1 MEHKSFA
8 VSELKAVADA
18 DAPGTFEA
26 IVSVFGNVDQGGD
39 IVEKGAFKKSLE
51 TRGLPPI
58 VWSHEWHTPPIG
70 VTLKAEERD
79 EGLYIKGRLFVGEN
93 EDSPVARAVYTAMRS
108 EDGNGK
114 AALREFS
121 FGYQAVDYEMEKAG
135 DAQIR
140 RLKEVDIFEAGP
152 TLMGMNPET
161 QLLGVKSL
169 EKAVAAEIA
178 VKAGRVLSKSN
189 ETKLADAHAAIGEV
203 LSQVADTAPEDTPK
217 NLPAPVADETQ
228 PADNPTPNSTADVD
242 EEAEAR
248 IGALLLARPQII
260 TTEEQTA

>member
-8 VSELKAVADA
+8 VSELKAVTE

-26 IVSVFGNVDQGGD
+26 IVSVFGNVDMGGD
-39 IVEKGAFKKSLE
+39 IVEKGAFAKSLKE
-51 TRGLPPI
+51 RGLPPL

-70 VTLKAEERD
+70 VTLAAEERD
-79 EGLYIKGRLFVGEN
+79 EGLYIKGRLFVGEG

-108 EDGNGK
+108 QDGNGK

-121 FGYQAVDYEMEKAG
+121 FGYQAVDYDIEKEG
-135 DAQIR
+135 DTQVR

-152 TLMGMNPET
+152 TLLGMNPET
-161 QLLGVKSL
+161 RLVGIKSL

-189 ETKLADAHAAIGEV
+189 ETKLADAHTAIGEV
-203 LSQVADTAPEDTPK
+203 LSQVAETEDTPK
-217 NLPAPVADETQ
+217 NLPAPPADETQ
-228 PADNPTPNSTADVD
+228 QTDNPTPNSTPLVD

-248 IGALLLARPQII
+248 IAALLLARPDINI
-260 TTEEQTA
+260 EEQTA

>member
-8 VSELKAVADA
+8 VSELQAVTDA
-18 DAPGTFEA
+18 DEPGTFEA

-39 IVEKGAFKKSLE
+39 IVEKGAFTKSLKE
-51 TRGLPPI
+51 RGLPPI
-58 VWSHEWHTPPIG
+58 VWSHEWRTPPIG

-79 EGLYIKGRLFVGEN
+79 EGLYLKGRLFVGEG

-121 FGYQAVDYEMEKAG
+121 FGYQAVDYDIEKSG
-135 DAQIR
+135 DGQVR

-152 TLMGMNPET
+152 TLLGMNPET
-161 QLLGVKSL
+161 RLLGVKSL
-169 EKAVAAEIA
+169 ERAVAAEIA
-178 VKAGRVLSKSN
+178 VKAGRVLSKTN
-189 ETKLADAHAAIGEV
+189 ETKLVEAHTAIGEV
-203 LSQVADTAPEDTPK
+203 LAQVAETDEDTK
-217 NLPAPVADETQ
+217 NLKAADAADETQ
-228 PADNPTPNSTADVD
+228 QADNPQPNSPVGD

-248 IGALLLARPQII
+248 IGALLLSRPIHI
-260 TTEEQTA
+260 EEEHSS